1 MPRVLTMIFAA
12 VFVGLCLAAGATL
25 QAQEFGNDNSPPDSE
40 RDQTWYRQTSTYQP
54 DTRAIIHQKAQARGA
69 QRDARLAS
77 LNWYGMSNS
86 RPTAAPT
93 PFSSLYS
100 PVWQQP
106 GGRPFAWSTT
116 SWPTSVVYVR

>member
-1 MPRVLTMIFAA
+1 MSRARKFAVLA
-12 VFVGLCLAAGATL
+12 VLIGLCFSARSTL
-25 QAQEFGNDNSPPDSE
+25 RAQERSNDNSPAAGE
-40 RDQTWYRQTSTYQP
+40 RDQTWYQQPSNYQP
-54 DTRAIIHQKAQARGA
+54 NTRAIIHQKAQSRAA

-77 LNWYGMSNS
+77 LHWYGMSNS

-106 GGRPFAWSTT
+106 GGRPFAWSTA
-116 SWPTSVVYVR
+116 SWPSSVVYVR